1 MINKLMLAAAFLL
14 TTTFSLT
21 AQNKLSIDK
30 VYKAYLRNSGTI
42 ISNKQ
47 IKGYFFLYQSDKID
61 KNTNEYTLQILD
73 ENLNKVR
80 DIKFEDSKKIS
91 LIEAAYNG
99 SSLAFLFNNMDENTI
114 DLRVYD
120 LEGKLKVTYSNDY
133 DKKTE
138 NWSKN
143 ALQLDAEEGANQT
156 LFDLGDNG
164 YATLMPL
171 KDGKHLTYEL
181 IYFNADKKQQW
192 SYVPNDEEKISLAEF
207 LGVTNDMIILQT
219 LKKSHLVGNQ
229 FNGHMIAVNFMTKK
243 VVFDIDNED
252 ENEEFKFV
260 PTGIEAIPGSDKL
273 MVLGSYFN
281 KKDNI
286 VKDFSQGL
294 AIYTVDGKGKIVSK
308 TYNSWARD
316 FAKYIPTNLKGKFE
330 DIGYLFVHKVVQMP
344 NGKLFVVGEGFK
356 RQVSAGGVALK
367 TLGMLAGARTNAVAV
382 TKMTITDLVMME
394 FDNTYKITN
403 ATVYNKTNNNAAIG
417 SLSDGA
423 TQHALGMMLKAMGR
437 FDYAFT
443 TSDTENGEFTVTY
456 SDWVRDKEYSGQTFN
471 SLRFNGT
478 KFTQDKIE
486 LKSKASQLKVY
497 PAKAGSIMIM
507 EYFKKDKRL
516 DFRLEKLG

>member
-1 MINKLMLAAAFLL
+1 MINKLMLAAAFMLACS
-14 TTTFSLT
+14 FSLT

-30 VYKAYLRNSGTI
+30 VYSAYLRNSGTI

-99 SSLAFLFNNMDENTI
+99 TSLAFLFNNMDENTMDMRI
-114 DLRVYD
+114 YD
-120 LEGKLKVTYSNDY
+120 LEGKLKYTYSNAY

-138 NWSKN
+138 IWSKN
-143 ALQLDAEEGANQT
+143 TVSLGAEEAANQT
-156 LFDLGDNG
+156 VFDLGDKG

-171 KDGKHLTYEL
+171 RDGKHLTYEL
-181 IYFNADKKQQW
+181 MYYNSQKKQQW
-192 SYVPNDEEKISLAEF
+192 SYVPQDEEKISIAEF
-207 LGVTNDMIILQT
+207 LGATDSVIILQT
-219 LKKSHLVGNQ
+219 LKKSHLIGNN
-229 FNGHMIAVNFMTKK
+229 FNGHMIGVNFITKR

-252 ENEEFKFV
+252 ESEEFKFV
-260 PTGIEAIPGSDKL
+260 PTGVQSISGSDKM

-294 AIYTVDGKGKIVSK
+294 AIYTVDGKGKVISK

-316 FAKYIPTNLKGKFE
+316 FAKFIPTNIKGKFE
-330 DIGYLFVHKVVQMP
+330 EIGFLFIHKVVMMP
-344 NGKLFVVGEGFK
+344 DGKLFVVGEGFK
-356 RQVSAGGVALK
+356 RQASVGGIALK
-367 TLGMLAGARTNAVAV
+367 TLGALAGVRSSAVAA

-394 FDNTYKITN
+394 FDKGYKLSN
-403 ATVYNKTNNNAAIG
+403 ATVYNKTNNNASIG
-417 SLSDGA
+417 ALSDNA
-423 TQHALGMMLKAMGR
+423 TQHALGILLKAMGR
-437 FDYAFT
+437 FDYEFT
-443 TSDTENGEFTVTY
+443 IADIENGEFTVTY

-471 SLRFNGT
+471 SLRYNGT
-478 KFTQDKIE
+478 KFLQDKIE
-486 LKSKASQLKVY
+486 LKSKASQMKVY

-507 EYFKKDKRL
+507 EYFRKDKRL

>member
-1 MINKLMLAAAFLL
+1 MLAAFLL
-14 TTTFSLT
+14 ACTFSLT

-30 VYKAYLRNSGTI
+30 VYSAYLRNSGTI
-42 ISNKQ
+42 VSNKQ

-73 ENLNKVR
+73 ENLNKVK

-99 SSLAFLFNNMDENTI
+99 NTLAFLFNNMDENTI
-114 DLRVYD
+114 DMRIYD
-120 LEGKLKVTYSNDY
+120 LDGKLKFTYSNAY

-138 NWSKN
+138 AWSKN
-143 ALQLDAEEGANQT
+143 TLQLDDEEGANQK
-156 LFDLGDNG
+156 LFDLGDKG

-171 KDGKHLTYEL
+171 RDGKHLTYEL
-181 IYFNADKKQQW
+181 IYFNSDKKQQW
-192 SYVPNDEEKISLAEF
+192 SYVPEDEEKISIPEF
-207 LGVTNDMIILQT
+207 LGVTNDVIILQT
-219 LKKSHLVGNQ
+219 LKKSHMIGNQ
-229 FNGHMIAVNFMTKK
+229 YNGHMIGVNFVTKR

-260 PTGIEAIPGSDKL
+260 PTGVEAIPSSDKL

-294 AIYTVDGKGKIVSK
+294 AIYTVDGKGKILSK
-308 TYNSWARD
+308 SYNSWGRD
-316 FAKYIPTNLKGKFE
+316 FSKYIPTNLKGKLE
-330 DIGYLFVHKVVQMP
+330 DIGFLFIHKVIQMP
-344 NGKLFVVGEGFK
+344 DGKLFVVGEGFK
-356 RQVSAGGVALK
+356 RQANIGGIALK
-367 TLGMLAGARTNAVAV
+367 TLGAVTGANVRTAV
-382 TKMTITDLVMME
+382 TKMTITDMVMMQ
-394 FDNTYKITN
+394 FDNSYKLTG
-403 ATVYNKTNNNAAIG
+403 ATVYDKTNNNAAIG
-417 SLSDGA
+417 MLSDGS
-423 TQHALGMMLKAMGR
+423 TQHALGMLLKAMGR
-437 FDYAFT
+437 FDYEFT
-443 TSDTENGEFTVTY
+443 TTDTENGEFTVTY
-456 SDWVRDKEYSGQTFN
+456 SDWVRDKEYTGQTFN
-471 SLRFNGT
+471 SLRYNGT

-486 LKSKASQLKVY
+486 LKSKASRLKVY